1 MNGLSVSEF
10 ARQAGV
16 NLATVRY
23 YERRRLLPAPPRTP
37 AGYRIYSEESVK
49 RLRFIRHA
57 QELGFTLK
65 EISTLLGISGKRMR
79 SSKEVCD
86 IAREKISAIDARL
99 RDLKSLRKQLFRLT
113 KTCDGNGTVEEC
125 VIMRELY
132 S

>member
-23 YERRRLLPAPPRTP
+23 YERRRLLPPPPRTP

-65 EISTLLGISGKRMR
+65 EIAELLGISGKKKRA
-79 SSKEVCD
+79 SKEVCD
-86 IAREKISAIDARL
+86 LARKKIADIDDRL
-99 RDLKSLRKQLFRLT
+99 KALRSLRNQLQRLT
-113 KTCDGNGTVEEC
+113 NACSGEGTVEEC
-125 VIMRELY
+125 VIMCELY